1 MRDLFS
7 KCSESGGYFAPFRMQ
22 RDRYF
27 AMPIIEGMP
36 GPHMEFQG
44 HKVIQWAINNYLGLV
59 DRADLIQTAQEAAR
73 KWGVGAPMG
82 SRFMTGNT
90 ERHEELERRLARFS
104 DKESAI
110 LFNYGYLGVIGI
122 ITSLI
127 GKNDII
133 VIDKLAHASMMDA
146 AFATRQFIPFQHNNM
161 QSLERA
167 LKRATRHREGEG
179 GEGGVLIVVE
189 GVYGMTGDL
198 ADLPCIIVLK
208 KKYNVRLFV
217 DDAHGFGTM
226 GEGGRGTGFHYGLQ
240 DEIDIYFGTFAKA
253 FAAIGGF
260 GAAADEV
267 VEYVRYNA
275 RTQIFAKSLPMV
287 VVEVLLKTMDI
298 VESEPQLVE
307 KLWENTRKLQNG
319 LRELGFNLGNT
330 ASPVTPV
337 YIPASDL
344 ETGIRFVHKMR
355 DEKHIFISGVMYPVV
370 PKGVLLA
377 RMIPTAAHTDEDI
390 SETLEAFR
398 EVRDEMGL
406 R

>member
-7 KCSESGGYFAPFRMQ
+7 KCSEEGGYFSYFRMQ

-36 GPHMEFQG
+36 GPRMEFQG

-59 DRADLIQTAQEAAR
+59 NRAELIQAAREAAA

-90 ERHEELERRLARFS
+90 ERHEELEKRLARFS

-110 LFNYGYLGVIGI
+110 LFNYGYLGVIGT
-122 ITSLI
+122 ITSMI
-127 GKNDII
+127 GKDDMI

-146 AFATRQFIPFQHNNM
+146 AFATRQFIPFRHNNM
-161 QSLERA
+161 ESLERA
-167 LKRATRHREGEG
+167 LKRATRHR
-179 GEGGVLIVVE
+179 EGGVLIVVE

-198 ADLPCIIVLK
+198 ADLPGIVELK
-208 KKYNVRLFV
+208 KKYDVRLFV

-226 GEGGRGTGFHYGLQ
+226 GKGGRGTGFHYGLQ
-240 DEIDIYFGTFAKA
+240 DSIDIYFGTFAKA

-260 GAAADEV
+260 SAAQDDV
-267 VEYVRYNA
+267 VEYIRYNA
-275 RTQIFAKSLPMV
+275 RTQIFAKSLPLV
-287 VVEVLLKTMDI
+287 VVEVLLKAMDI
-298 VESEPQLVE
+298 VEAEPELVE
-307 KLWENTRKLQNG
+307 KLWENARKLQNG

-344 ETGIRFVHKMR
+344 ETGIHFVHKMR

-377 RMIPTAAHTDEDI
+377 RMIPTAAHTNEDI
-390 SETLEAFR
+390 EETLKAFR

-406 R
+406 W

>member
-1 MRDLFS
+1 MRDLFA
-7 KCSESGGYFAPFRMQ
+7 KCGKEGGYFSRFRMM

-27 AMPIIEGMP
+27 ALPIIEGMP
-36 GPHMEFQG
+36 GTHMTFKG
-44 HKVIQWAINNYLGLV
+44 RKVIQWAINNYLGLV
-59 DRADLIQTAQEAAR
+59 DRPELIEVAREAAA

-90 ERHEELERRLARFS
+90 ERHTELERRLAKFS

-110 LFNYGYLGVIGI
+110 LFNYGYLGVIGTV
-122 ITSLI
+122 TSMI
-127 GKNDII
+127 GKDDVI

-146 AFATRQFIPFQHNNM
+146 AFSTRQFIPFRHNDLE
-161 QSLERA
+161 SLERA
-167 LKRATRHREGEG
+167 LKRASRLH
-179 GEGGVLIVVE
+179 EGGVLVVVE

-198 ADLPCIIVLK
+198 ADLPGIIELK
-208 KKYNVRLFV
+208 NKYGARLFV

-226 GEGGRGTGFHYGLQ
+226 GKCGGGTGFHYGVQ
-240 DEIDIYFGTFAKA
+240 DSIDIYFGTFAKA

-260 GAAADEV
+260 SSARDDV
-267 VEYVRYNA
+267 VEYIRFNA

-287 VVEVLLKTMDI
+287 VVEVLLKAMDI
-298 VESEPQLVE
+298 VESEPELVE
-307 KLWENTRKLQNG
+307 KLWENTRKLQDG
-319 LRELGFNLGNT
+319 LRELGFDLGNT

-337 YIPASDL
+337 YIPTSDI
-344 ETGIRFVHKMR
+344 ETGIRFIHKMR
-355 DEKHIFISGVMYPVV
+355 DEKGIFISGVMYPVV

-390 SETLEAFR
+390 EETLKAFR

-406 R
+406 L

>member
-1 MRDLFS
+1 MRDVFA
-7 KCSESGGYFAPFRMQ
+7 KCGEGGGYFSYFRMQ

-27 AMPIIEGMP
+27 AMPIIEGFP
-36 GPHMEFQG
+36 GPRMEFQG
-44 HKVIQWAINNYLGLV
+44 RKVIQWAINNYLGLAA
-59 DRADLIQTAQEAAR
+59 RPELIETAREAAA

-90 ERHEELERRLARFS
+90 ERHEELEKRLARFS

-110 LFNYGYLGVIGI
+110 LFNYGYLGVIGT
-122 ITSLI
+122 ITSMI
-127 GKNDII
+127 GKDDMI

-146 AFATRQFIPFQHNNM
+146 AFATRQFIPFRHNNM
-161 QSLERA
+161 ESLERA
-167 LKRATRHREGEG
+167 LKRATRNR
-179 GEGGVLIVVE
+179 EGGVLIVVE

-198 ADLPCIIVLK
+198 ADLPGIVELK
-208 KKYNVRLFV
+208 KKYDVRLFV

-226 GEGGRGTGFHYGLQ
+226 GKGGEGTGFHYGLQ
-240 DEIDIYFGTFAKA
+240 DSIDIYFGTFAKA

-260 GAAADEV
+260 SAAQDDV
-267 VEYVRYNA
+267 VEYIRYNA

-287 VVEVLLKTMDI
+287 VVDVLLKTLDI

-330 ASPVTPV
+330 QSPVTPV

-390 SETLEAFR
+390 NKTLKAFR
-398 EVRDEMGL
+398 EVRDEMGF
-406 R
+406 

>member
-1 MRDLFS
+1 
-7 KCSESGGYFAPFRMQ
+7 
-22 RDRYF
+22 
-27 AMPIIEGMP
+27 
-36 GPHMEFQG
+36 
-44 HKVIQWAINNYLGLV
+44 
-59 DRADLIQTAQEAAR
+59 
-73 KWGVGAPMG
+73 
-82 SRFMTGNT
+82 
-90 ERHEELERRLARFS
+90 
-104 DKESAI
+104 
-110 LFNYGYLGVIGI
+110 
-122 ITSLI
+122 
-127 GKNDII
+127 
-133 VIDKLAHASMMDA
+133 
-146 AFATRQFIPFQHNNM
+146 
-161 QSLERA
+161 
-167 LKRATRHREGEG
+167 
-179 GEGGVLIVVE
+179 
-189 GVYGMTGDL
+189 MTGDL
-198 ADLPCIIVLK
+198 ADLPGIIELK